1 MSALSRF
8 EQFMESTFEG
18 SARRLFRS
26 QITPAEITRRLERA
40 MESQQSITV
49 DRVIVPNVYNAYLNP
64 EDFRAF
70 EAYQVELEREMAN
83 YLRDLARERGFTLLQ
98 HPVVDVA
105 PDPAVSRRSI
115 QVVAET
121 ASVPQ
126 NRAGGENQPIE
137 STQVINARGAQGQQ
151 RQPGTSAELLMQ
163 TVNGAH
169 AFPLDSNLVTIGRG
183 LNNDIVLED
192 PRISRQHAQIRF
204 KSRRFLIADQGSTN
218 GTYVNGTPVTTEQVL
233 RSGDIVSL
241 GGLELVFQQR

>member
-40 MESQQSITV
+40 MESQQTITV

-70 EAYQVELEREMAN
+70 EAYQDELEREMAN
-83 YLRDLARERGFTLLQ
+83 YLRDLAQERGFTLLH
-98 HPVVDVA
+98 HPLVDVA
-105 PDPAVSRRSI
+105 PDPAVSRRTI

-121 ASVPQ
+121 ASAQ
-126 NRAGGENQPIE
+126 QTRAGGDAQGID
-137 STQVINARGAQGQQ
+137 STQVINARPGQAQ
-151 RQPGTSAELLMQ
+151 RQPGTTAELVMQ
-163 TVNGAH
+163 TVQGVH
-169 AFPLDSNLVTIGRG
+169 TFPLDTNLLTIGRG

-241 GGLELVFQQR
+241 GGLEMVFQQR